1 MDNNPQEYFEDNY
14 SEKEQEEDQNE
25 GYKEQKLNTVTR
37 FVLFWTFLCLTS
49 RLIIPNTSIATQS
62 YIFGKLSKS

>member
-1 MDNNPQEYFEDNY
+1 MDDYEDENY
-14 SEKEQEEDQNE
+14 ENDNSEEDQNE
-25 GYKEQKLNTVTR
+25 GYKEQKLNRVTR

-49 RLIIPNTSIATQS
+49 RLIIPNNSIATQS